1 MEVGVMRPVGTK
13 VAKLGRIIAYAKIE
27 DRFTNIIGLNTKY
40 IEWKKELDKK
50 FPDISQTL

>member
-1 MEVGVMRPVGTK
+1 MRPVGTK